1 MKFTLTDRVLDR
13 SPEKVT
19 TLRLVTAGEEYLG
32 DHFPGFPVL
41 PGVMMLQALVEA
53 ARVLAAEQGTDGADR
68 LVLGSVKAVKYGS
81 FVRPG
86 RLLRV
91 EVVPGK
97 GELEFKGTGTVSD
110 PTGQESE
117 ATAVSGRF
125 TLRAVRTGD

>member
-1 MKFTLTDRVLDR
+1 MKFTLTDRVLER
-13 SPEKVT
+13 SPEKIT

-53 ARVLAAEQGTDGADR
+53 ARELAAENGMDGANR
-68 LVLGSVKAVKYGS
+68 LVLGSVRAVKYGS

-91 EVVPGK
+91 EVTPGK
-97 GELEFKGTGTVSD
+97 GELEFKGAGTVSD
-110 PTGQESE
+110 PAGEE
-117 ATAVSGRF
+117 PDAAAVSGRF